1 MKEEEIGSD
10 GVGKSGSREEKMG
23 NAGEVGANAKS
34 STIIIWAKWQMA
46 QLRRK

>member
-10 GVGKSGSREEKMG
+10 REGESGCREEKTG